1 MKDRNADII
10 RFLLENDDKELN
22 ILMIAKSVRMNY
34 KNVFDIVKRLERE
47 KLVTLKKFGSSNKVT
62 VNKIIHPLVF
72 EAEYARRKDILRNK
86 NILVMLNQIKK
97 DMKSALFVLLLFG
110 SYAKRTQT
118 KSSDIDI
125 MFIVPD
131 GVEEKFEKR
140 VYQTAKLIPLPIH
153 HMTFSESQFLDMM
166 NSKEFNVG
174 KEAVKNNV
182 ILYGIENYYELIK

>member
-1 MKDRNADII
+1 MRDRNADII
-10 RFLLENDDKELN
+10 RYLIENSDKEMN
-22 ILMIAKSVRMNY
+22 ILTIANSVKMNY

-72 EAEYARRKDILRNK
+72 EAEYARRNDILRDK
-86 NILVMLNQIKK
+86 NILVMLNQVKK
-97 DMKSALFVLLLFG
+97 DMESSLYILLMFG
-110 SYAKRTQT
+110 SYAKKTQT

-131 GVEEKFEKR
+131 GVEEKFEKKVHQIAR
-140 VYQTAKLIPLPIH
+140 LMPLPIH
-153 HMTFSESQFLDMM
+153 HMTFSESQFLDMIK
-166 NSKEFNVG
+166 SKEFNVG
-174 KEAVKNNV
+174 KEAMKTGV

>member
-1 MKDRNADII
+1 MRDRNVDII
-10 RFLLENDDKELN
+10 RYLLENCDKELN
-22 ILMIAKSVRMNY
+22 ILAIAKSVKMNY

-72 EAEYARRKDILRNK
+72 EAEYARRKDILRDK

-97 DMKSALFVLLLFG
+97 DMKSSLYILLLFG
-110 SYAKRTQT
+110 SYAKKTQT
-118 KSSDIDI
+118 KISDIDI

-131 GVEEKFEKR
+131 GTEEKFEKK
-140 VYQTAKLIPLPIH
+140 VHQTARLMPLPIH
-153 HMTFSESQFLDMM
+153 HMTFSESQFLDMI
-166 NSKEFNVG
+166 KAKDFNVG
-174 KEAVKNNV
+174 KEAMKNNV